1 MHRFYKYLKSFDSFI
16 LQYSKPIGRIL
27 SVLAIGIIIFKIS
40 GLNIADYHLNLDIN
54 LSWVIWLGLL
64 LFFTLNHGLDAYI
77 WRYILSRGYISIS
90 IKEALIMNWN
100 SLLFALATP
109 NRVGEIPAR
118 RLMLKKHDL
127 ITVYKQAGIH
137 YLFKPLT
144 FFILVLFSLYG
155 IYFESSFSELSL
167 AIIGMLFVVFFR
179 FPKSRM
185 TIQLIG
191 LNSLRIMS
199 YCIQH
204 GLILM
209 ILNGIEIDFKALQ
222 SILFIHSSGALVPHV
237 FGTEVFIKS
246 VIFNFSENIQLSW
259 ISFTVSLALL
269 WIMNIV
275 LPALIALGLKKS

>member
-27 SVLAIGIIIFKIS
+27 SVLAIGIIVYKIR
-40 GLNIADYHLNLDIN
+40 GLNLEEYHLNLEFT
-54 LSWVIWLGLL
+54 LSWEICLGLI

-77 WRYILSRGYISIS
+77 WRYVLSRGSIS
-90 IKEALIMNWN
+90 LSMKEALIMNWN

-118 RLMLKKHDL
+118 RLMLKNYDL
-127 ITVYKQAGIH
+127 MSVYKQASIH
-137 YLFKPLT
+137 YLFKPFT
-144 FFILVLFSLYG
+144 FFLLILFSLYG
-155 IYFESSFSELSL
+155 INFESSFFEFS
-167 AIIGMLFVVFFR
+167 IVINGMLAAVFFG
-179 FPKSRM
+179 FNKSRM
-185 TIQLIG
+185 TIKLVG
-191 LNSLRIMS
+191 LNSLRVLC

-209 ILNGIEIDFKALQ
+209 ALNGVQIDFSTIN
-222 SILFIHSSGALVPHV
+222 SILFIHSSGALLPHV

-246 VIFNFSENIQLSW
+246 VIFHFFENIQLSW
-259 ISFTVSLALL
+259 ISFTASLVLL